1 MSISTHIGDVYVMAT
16 TSAQVQQLY
25 VAYLGRAADKT
36 GLDYWLNDLNS
47 DPAVMTLEDLRAN
60 FVNEQPEYE
69 ALYGGL
75 TREDT
80 VVQIYNNLFGRAPDA
95 TGLAYWTTG
104 AGSVVNV
111 DQLLTAFI
119 NGASSVD
126 SQTVTN
132 KVLVAEVYTN
142 AAGENFLAAD
152 ATTIIADVTDN
163 ASIADAL
170 DQLTDGSLSGIAVP
184 AGISALKADVVA
196 KAALEDFQ
204 TNNVAT
210 LTALSKEL
218 AALSTTGDKADLI
231 TDVAASTATNYDD
244 LVADLQDAISDAHT
258 GLDTK
263 TLTATV
269 ATDTTALA
277 TARSE
282 FLTETGTTNAVTA
295 TAAYDA
301 AFKAVAANAGADTN
315 DIAQAQAT
323 FGAYA
328 SNTNNAT
335 AYAKAL
341 TDAGLASTTTAT
353 QIYTT
358 LSAAGTTDATIAKI
372 TAAFASISEFSGIKT
387 VTALQHS
394 EAVAAAALV
403 KAEGDLTSPAGGVWK
418 DAYDT
423 LAEDTA
429 SLNASKAVD
438 AIEAKFDVT
447 DTAHASL
454 ESAIT
459 GPDGTAAAIA
469 GNQSVILA
477 ATGNGTPDKAD
488 VFHFASAI
496 TAAND
501 VVISFGAKDS
511 LFLGEGYALN
521 STAKVDATTG
531 FITGGDNNKLE
542 VFFVQDG
549 STVKAVIETSV
560 TGSTTA
566 DLAGATAD
574 GAAVITLTGVTDI
587 AQVSFANG
595 VISHVA

>member
-16 TSAQVQQLY
+16 TTAQVQQLY
-25 VAYLGRAADKT
+25 VAYLGRAADKA
-36 GLDYWLNDLNS
+36 GLDYWTAELNA
-47 DPAVMTLEDLRAN
+47 DPAVLTLEDLRSN
-60 FVNEQPEYE
+60 FVNEQAEY
-69 ALYGGL
+69 AAIYGGL

-95 TGLAYWTTG
+95 AGLTYWTTG
-104 AGSVVNV
+104 GGASVNV
-111 DQLLTAFI
+111 DMLLTAFI
-119 NGASSVD
+119 NGASAVD

-142 AAGENFLAAD
+142 AAGDNFLAAD
-152 ATTIIADVTDN
+152 AATIISGVTN
-163 ASIADAL
+163 NGSIADAL

-196 KAALEDFQ
+196 KAALADFE

-218 AALSTTGDKADLI
+218 AALSTTGDKAGLI
-231 TDVAASTATNYDD
+231 TDVAASTATDYDT
-244 LVADLQDAISDAHT
+244 LVADLKDAISDAHT

-263 TLTATV
+263 ALTATV

-282 FLTETGTTNAVTA
+282 FLTETGTTNAVAA

-301 AFKAVAANAGADTN
+301 AFKAAAANTGADAN
-315 DIAQAQAT
+315 DIQQAQAT

-328 SNTNNAT
+328 SNSNNAT

-341 TDAGLASTTTAT
+341 TDAGLASNTTAT

-387 VTALQHS
+387 VTALEHS
-394 EAVAAAALV
+394 EAVAGAALV
-403 KAEGDLTSPAGGVWK
+403 KAEGDLTSTAGAVWK
-418 DAYDT
+418 TAYDT

-429 SLNASKAVD
+429 SLNASKAID
-438 AIEAKFDVT
+438 AFEAKFDVT

-454 ESAIT
+454 DSAIT
-459 GPDGTAAAIA
+459 GTDGTAAAIA

-477 ATGNGTPDKAD
+477 TTGNGTADKAD

-496 TAAND
+496 TASND
-501 VVISFGAKDS
+501 VAINFGAKDS
-511 LFLGEGYALN
+511 LFLGEGYTLN
-521 STAKVDATTG
+521 SAAKVDTTTG

-566 DLAGATAD
+566 DLAGAAAD

-587 AQVSFANG
+587 AQVTFANG